1 MYAKSVESQHFNTS
15 AKTGIGVS
23 DIFMNLA
30 TSKNLC
36 LMILLIEVIEFQ
48 NSRKDDAPKKKM
60 NTRGV
65 LKVDGYSDFNPE
77 ANIQVT
83 RKSASVKNAKD

>member
-36 LMILLIEVIEFQ
+36 LMILLIEVIEF
-48 NSRKDDAPKKKM
+48 
-60 NTRGV
+60 
-65 LKVDGYSDFNPE
+65 
-77 ANIQVT
+77 
-83 RKSASVKNAKD
+83 